1 VFANESGDIPTVTVE
16 EIRAAGSRMVEILG
30 LSAAPVGVRFVP
42 TDEQLPAGPRRLRHA
57 RYCQAVMEARRGA
70 AVLLE
75 GGQLSCPAAA
85 SAFGIR
91 PLPDGL
97 RSGKGLVGFGIVA
110 DSAVGATMFAGM
122 ARLDPGSIRALELSP
137 LDRTISLPDVVVV
150 EDRVERL
157 MWLVLADL
165 HSRGGERL
173 ASTTAVLQATC
184 VDATVVPYQ
193 TGRMNLSYGC
203 YGCRD
208 ATDLGSGEAVLGF
221 PPSRLPA
228 ILGHLEYLHTRAIPV
243 SRSKAAWEAY
253 RGGASSLGEG

>member
-1 VFANESGDIPTVTVE
+1 MTAATRGDGPVATLE
-16 EIRAAGSRMVEILG
+16 DIRTAGSRMVEILG

-42 TDEQLPAGPRRLRHA
+42 TADEVPAGLRRLRHA
-57 RYCQAVMEARRGA
+57 RYCQAVMEARRGE

-91 PLPDGL
+91 PLPEGL

-110 DSAVGATMFAGM
+110 DPAVGASMFAGM
-122 ARLDPGSIRALELSP
+122 RRLEPDSIQALELSP
-137 LDRTISLPDVVVV
+137 LGRATSVPDVVVV

-157 MWLVLADL
+157 MWLALAEL
-165 HSRGGERL
+165 HVRGGERV
-173 ASTTAVLQATC
+173 ASGTAVLQATC
-184 VDATVVPYQ
+184 VDATVIPYQ
-193 TGRMNLSYGC
+193 TGRMNLSDGC

-221 PPSRLPA
+221 PPKQLPA
-228 ILGHLEYLHTRAIPV
+228 ILGHLEYLHARAIPV
-243 SRSKAAWEAY
+243 SRSKAAWAAY
-253 RGGASSLGEG
+253 RESALAEE

>member
-1 VFANESGDIPTVTVE
+1 MLAKTGGDGPTVTLE

-30 LSAAPVGVRFVP
+30 LSAPPVGVRFVP
-42 TDEQLPAGPRRLRHA
+42 TAEQVPAGPRRLRHA
-57 RYCQAVMEARRGA
+57 RYCQAVMEARRGE

-91 PLPDGL
+91 PLPEGL

-110 DSAVGATMFAGM
+110 DPAVGAAMFAGM
-122 ARLDPGSIRALELSP
+122 ARLESDSIRALELSP
-137 LDRTISLPDVVVV
+137 LDRAISVPDVVVV

-157 MWLVLADL
+157 MWLALADL
-165 HSRGGERL
+165 HTQGGERL

-221 PPSRLPA
+221 PPARLPG
-228 ILGHLEYLHTRAIPV
+228 ILNHLEYLYTRAIPV
-243 SRSKAAWEAY
+243 SRSKVAWANYREEA
-253 RGGASSLGEG
+253 LGEE

>member
-1 VFANESGDIPTVTVE
+1 MTAATRGDGPVATLE
-16 EIRAAGSRMVEILG
+16 DIRAAGSRMVEILG

-42 TDEQLPAGPRRLRHA
+42 TADEVPAGLRRLRHA
-57 RYCQAVMEARRGA
+57 RYCQAVMEARRGE

-91 PLPDGL
+91 PLPEGL

-110 DSAVGATMFAGM
+110 DPAVGASMFAGM
-122 ARLDPGSIRALELSP
+122 RRLEPDSIQALELSP
-137 LDRTISLPDVVVV
+137 LGRATSVPDVVVV

-157 MWLVLADL
+157 MWLALAEL
-165 HSRGGERL
+165 HARGGERV
-173 ASTTAVLQATC
+173 ASGTAVLQATC
-184 VDATVVPYQ
+184 VDATVIPYQ

-221 PPSRLPA
+221 PPKQLPA
-228 ILGHLEYLHTRAIPV
+228 ILGHLEYLHARAIPV
-243 SRSKAAWEAY
+243 S
-253 RGGASSLGEG
+253 